1 MSPELWQG
9 WELISMNFLSTP
21 GGKGFWEERSYVF
34 GDTSRYYVETEI
46 MTRKPNPK
54 AKPWG
59 AFELDQLYLFDLI
72 TL

>member
-1 MSPELWQG
+1 
-9 WELISMNFLSTP
+9 MNILSTP

-34 GDTSRYYVETEI
+34 GDTFRYYVETEI

-59 AFELDQLYLFDLI
+59 AFEIGQ
-72 TL
+72 